1 MFLKK
6 KSLTKKAMGKKC
18 TFQNQTNRLQCTALM
33 LLSRWVIGSN
43 PNGVPNFVNGPHS
56 GFCRYRCSG
65 WRSPEGNNSNG
76 KNKICNEEQESDG
89 EVRRAQAA

>member
-6 KSLTKKAMGKKC
+6 KSLTKKAMCKKC

-43 PNGVPNFVNGPHS
+43 PNGYPISSMGHTAAFAVIVAADGDPLKEITQMERIKFVMKN
-56 GFCRYRCSG
+56 RKAM
-65 WRSPEGNNSNG
+65 G
-76 KNKICNEEQESDG
+76 K
-89 EVRRAQAA
+89 